1 MVLQRRGKRECGEK
15 GEYQRCTVEKRHQEK
30 NMKNILVVGS
40 TGREEII
47 ERQRGVGVT

>member
-1 MVLQRRGKRECGEK
+1 MVLQRRGKREK

-30 NMKNILVVGS
+30 KEIWENILVVGS